1 MIAHEFPANITSPIF
16 RIHDL
21 DANRDT
27 PVEILHV
34 VLLGFVKYFWR
45 DTIAHILKEKK
56 PLLKTRLSSL
66 DVSALGIPPLVGETL
81 VTYAGSLTGRDFRTI
96 SQVAPFVLYDLVPY
110 ECYEAWLALC
120 TLVPLIWQPE
130 IDDIEAHL
138 VKMEAAINH
147 FLRCTA
153 RWTPRWFNKP
163 KFHIIRHLV
172 AHVRRFGPA
181 ILFATEG
188 FESFNAIV
196 RSKSVHSNRHAPSR
210 DIAQAFARANRIR
223 HLLSGG
229 RFLKEGSLPRSHEPL
244 GLPTD
249 SQAWVSA
256 GHYPL
261 ALATPRAN
269 MKNII
274 THYYG
279 LNKAIHAPPP
289 HALGLCL
296 LEPSPSLS
304 WHNTL
309 VAPHLPMT
317 LADPQARLR
326 RCKSVQYRTNETY
339 TVGAWV
345 LFQQAT
351 LEANYPSHTQHQHR
365 NLCAIRRVMEI
376 IQVCNSPHAR
386 TGHAD
391 WTLIQTFVIAG
402 PAKVYGFPQ
411 LRPGHSV
418 TVKPLDVICTVNV
431 QHMGA
436 QMMVLLQSIR
446 SMKRRP

>member
-1 MIAHEFPANITSPIF
+1 
-16 RIHDL
+16 
-21 DANRDT
+21 
-27 PVEILHV
+27 
-34 VLLGFVKYFWR
+34 
-45 DTIAHILKEKK
+45 
-56 PLLKTRLSSL
+56 
-66 DVSALGIPPLVGETL
+66 
-81 VTYAGSLTGRDFRTI
+81 
-96 SQVAPFVLYDLVPY
+96 
-110 ECYEAWLALC
+110 
-120 TLVPLIWQPE
+120 
-130 IDDIEAHL
+130 
-138 VKMEAAINH
+138 MEAAINH

-153 RWTPRWFNKP
+153 CWTPRWFNKP

-188 FESFNAIV
+188 FESFNVIV
-196 RSKSVHSNRHAPSR
+196 RSKSMHSNRHAPSR
-210 DIAQAFARANRIR
+210 DIVRAFARANRIR

-229 RFLKEGSLPRSHEPL
+229 RFLKEGSLPCSHEPL

-289 HALGLCL
+289 HALGMFLMFSVCLYSHHMVAGLCL

-309 VAPHLPMT
+309 MAPHLPMA

-326 RCKSVQYRTNETY
+326 RCKSVQYCTNETY
-339 TVGAWV
+339 TVGTWV
-345 LFQQAT
+345 LFQQAM

-365 NLCAIRRVMEI
+365 NMCAIRRVMEI
-376 IQVCNSPHAR
+376 IQVCNSPHAHA
-386 TGHAD
+386 GHAD
-391 WTLIQTFVIAG
+391 WTLIQTIVIAG
-402 PAKVYGFPQ
+402 LAKVYGFSPTAPGTLSDREASGERVALVERIALTFGTGCYMYGQCAAQ
-411 LRPGHSV
+411 LCSTWVHR
-418 TVKPLDVICTVNV
+418 
-431 QHMGA
+431 
-436 QMMVLLQSIR
+436 
-446 SMKRRP
+446 